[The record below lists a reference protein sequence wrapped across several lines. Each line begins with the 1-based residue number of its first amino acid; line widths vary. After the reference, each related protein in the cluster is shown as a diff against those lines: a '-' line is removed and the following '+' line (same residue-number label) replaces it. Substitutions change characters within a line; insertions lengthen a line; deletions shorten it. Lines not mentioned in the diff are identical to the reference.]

1 MRAPTAITEP
11 KPHRGDPPFCPPHA
25 DPAHAE
31 LPPSAHPPLPTPLS
45 ALPGRLPLFATSVSR
60 SRRPTAGSLRAAR
73 AVRGLSCTAAAR
85 QVSQLSPQVS
95 QLSPQVSQLSPK
107 SHNSPPS
114 LTTLPPTHTHVTH
127 STTYAR
133 ISGTLP
139 CSLSSQ
145 FDAGMHGAMRRGL
158 PQRRLRPVQRAL
170 GLPGRL

>member
-31 LPPSAHPPLPTPLS
+31 LPPSAHPPLPTPLCPPPS
-45 ALPGRLPLFATSVSR
+45 PPFQVACHSSQPASRGHADPQRALCELRELCGDSHVLQRPGKSHN
-60 SRRPTAGSLRAAR
+60 
-73 AVRGLSCTAAAR
+73 
-85 QVSQLSPQVS
+85 SPPKS
-95 QLSPQVSQLSPK
+95 HSSPPK